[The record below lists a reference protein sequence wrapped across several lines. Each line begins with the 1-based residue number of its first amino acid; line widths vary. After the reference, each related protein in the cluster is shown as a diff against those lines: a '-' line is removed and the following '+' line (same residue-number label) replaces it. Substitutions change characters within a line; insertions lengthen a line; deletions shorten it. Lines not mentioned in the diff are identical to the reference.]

1 MGAKRKAQR
10 KCKPY
15 TGVLAK
21 PLPFVPPELDKSR
34 PPAWWSGLGNSTD
47 DWVRA
52 VSKIGCQHRRE
63 FFMRYVALFD
73 HFGIPPAKSGAIK
86 DLLASL
92 LARHE
97 DMSPNEDGRV
107 CLSKIFEREGLD
119 PDNPEAE
126 SALTLRLML
135 IHVPGFSEAR
145 DPWESRLRLQ
155 VADLA
160 GLAMA
165 VMVVGTSLA
174 QTDSRATPSDLAIA
188 TTIRDRKKL
197 AAIIGPKAASKTHE
211 ILNERG
217 NKRKGNQG
225 PISESNLRS
234 LIRDIRTCHARVKDG
249 TATARQW
256 VLFFEAKPLAFD
268 VLANW
273 SRKSAL
279 KKRDALPT
287 HLRKGRRH
295 GP

>member
-1 MGAKRKAQR
+1 MAKRKTQR
-10 KCKPY
+10 KGKPY

-21 PLPFVPPELDKSR
+21 PGPFVPPKVDKSR
-34 PPAWWSGLGNSTD
+34 PPAWWSSFGYSTD
-47 DWVRA
+47 DWARA
-52 VSKIGCQHRRE
+52 VSKIDRQRRKE

-73 HFGIPPAKSGAIK
+73 HFGIPPGKSGAMK
-86 DLLASL
+86 DLLASM

-97 DMSPNEDGRV
+97 NMSPNVDGRV

-126 SALTLRLML
+126 SALTLRLL
-135 IHVPGFSEAR
+135 IKYVPGFSEAK
-145 DPWESRLRLQ
+145 DPWASRLRLQ

-160 GLAMA
+160 GLAMTI
-165 VMVVGTSLA
+165 MLVGAFLSQDDSKA
-174 QTDSRATPSDLAIA
+174 RPKDQTIA
-188 TTIRDRKKL
+188 NTIRDKKKL
-197 AAIIGPKAASKTHE
+197 AAIIGIKAASKTHE

-217 NKRKGNQG
+217 NKRKGHQG
-225 PISESNLRS
+225 PISERNLRS
-234 LIRDIRTCHARVKDG
+234 LIRDIRTCHARVRDG

-256 VLFFEAKPLAFD
+256 VLLFEAKPLAFD

-273 SRKSAL
+273 SSKSAL

-287 HLRKGRRH
+287 LLRQGRRH